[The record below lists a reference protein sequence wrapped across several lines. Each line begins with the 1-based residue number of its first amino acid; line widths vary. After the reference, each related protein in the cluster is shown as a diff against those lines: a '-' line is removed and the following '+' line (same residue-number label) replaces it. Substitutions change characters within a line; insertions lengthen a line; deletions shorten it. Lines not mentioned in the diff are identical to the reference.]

1 MDTLIRKKIILHLLD
16 CTPKTTNEIANEI
29 GELLAAIEEQLTAL
43 VSENIGEKVGQDEV
57 SQYVLRKDIETFARL
72 VKEFL
77 SEKEEND
84 EETEQFITSEYYFAR
99 IDYRLVDYVLRR
111 FYLDSVYQTDGEKQ
125 QIGRI
130 LLASPSAL
138 FFALHGDTAA
148 FNESWSHWNQLDS
161 PGWTRDELLQNLN
174 NEFMM
179 KLSEMLAADMN
190 PIAYMSLH
198 DKLQIRLVKIST
210 QVSLATINEKY
221 VETTGT
227 RVFGSRK
234 VEEDLAQ
241 NWRTGQLITYVN
253 PIDLSDD
260 GLAFLHLGEFQAALN
275 NFDDALDAV
284 QDASH
289 KAIVLNNRGLT
300 FLSLKQYQKALEC
313 FEKGIAFD
321 SESQFSELRDNKQ
334 IAEKYLAIAT
344 DADKLTKPTQI
355 RFIQKQPVPFEE
367 TRFYEFKEIK
377 SKNPVSPIT
386 NTSDEYAVAFL
397 NGEGGRIFWGIRDRN
412 RITVGIPLDDRQ
424 RDEVRRKVSEK
435 LGAVQPPIS
444 VEDWQLELHPVYNLN
459 KETIEDLW
467 VVELLVPPLQRKDIF
482 YTSSG
487 KLFVKT
493 EGGKKKLLGPEATEF
508 IRRHLQND
516 TETD

>member
-1 MDTLIRKKIILHLLD
+1 MDNLIRKKVVLCLID
-16 CTPKTTNEIANEI
+16 CSPKSANEIANEI
-29 GELLAAIEEQLTAL
+29 SESLAAIEDQLTAL
-43 VSENIGEKVGQDEV
+43 VSENICEKVGQDEV
-57 SQYVLRKDIETFARL
+57 SQYVPRKDIEAFARL

-77 SEKEEND
+77 SEKEERD
-84 EETEQFITSEYYFAR
+84 DETEQFITSEYYFAI
-99 IDYRLVDYVLRR
+99 IDCELVDYVLKR
-111 FYLDSVYQTDGEKQ
+111 FYLDSVYQTDEEKQ

-130 LLASPSAL
+130 LFASPSAL

-179 KLSEMLAADMN
+179 KLSEILAADMN
-190 PIAYMSLH
+190 PITYVSLY

-221 VETTGT
+221 IETTGA
-227 RVFGSRK
+227 RVFGFRK
-234 VEEDLAQ
+234 MEDDSAQ

-275 NFDDALDAV
+275 KFDDAFDAV

-289 KAIVLNNRGLT
+289 KAIVLNNKGLT

-321 SESQFSELRDNKQ
+321 SESKFSELCDNKQ
-334 IAEKYLAIAT
+334 ITEKYLAIAT
-344 DADKLTKPTQI
+344 DADNLTEPTQI
-355 RFIQKQPVPFEE
+355 RFIQNQPVPFEE
-367 TRFYEFKEIK
+367 TRFYEFKEVK
-377 SKNPVSPIT
+377 GRNPAGSIT
-386 NTSDEYAVAFL
+386 NTADEYAVAFL
-397 NGEGGRIFWGIRDRN
+397 NSEGGRIFWGVRDSD
-412 RITVGIPLDDRQ
+412 RITVGVTLDERQ
-424 RDEVRRKVSEK
+424 RDDVRRKVSEK
-435 LGAVQPPIS
+435 LGAIRPPIS
-444 VEDWQLELHPVYNLN
+444 VKDWQLEFHNVYDLQG
-459 KETIEDLW
+459 EILFDLW
-467 VVELLVPPLQRKDIF
+467 VVELLVSLPQRRDVF
-482 YTSSG
+482 YTG
-487 KLFVKT
+487 RGELHVKT
-493 EGGKKKLLGPEATEF
+493 EGGKKKLLGPEVTEF
-508 IRRHLQND
+508 IRRHFQNN